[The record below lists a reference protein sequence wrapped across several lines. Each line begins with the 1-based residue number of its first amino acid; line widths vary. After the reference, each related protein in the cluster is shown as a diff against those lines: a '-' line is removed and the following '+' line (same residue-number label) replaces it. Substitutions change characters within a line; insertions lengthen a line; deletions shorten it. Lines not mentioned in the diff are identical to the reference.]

1 MRPALGTRQPCVLI
15 LAIVALSAP
24 AFAGRVDIT
33 NGSALQSVFGTI
45 VAATGPNSAT
55 ATFTLTVDANVY
67 QNGDT
72 YTYVYEPSHDSA
84 TPLNT
89 LTVASNDF
97 DPNLDWGVVD
107 AASKSALLHGAD
119 FTGNLTYFLT
129 VPLTDTV
136 RIYAQSSNPPTDVQ
150 FFGIDGGFSGFG
162 GTVGPDAP
170 RTPTSAPLP
179 AAAWLGL
186 GLLGAMGGRK
196 LIVKR

>member
-1 MRPALGTRQPCVLI
+1 MGTPPRFVLM
-15 LAIVALSAP
+15 LAVAALSAP

-33 NGSALQSVFGTI
+33 NGTALQSVFGTI
-45 VAATGPNSAT
+45 VAATGLNSVT
-55 ATFTLTVDANVY
+55 ATFTLAVDANVY
-67 QNGDT
+67 QNGGT
-72 YTYVYEPSHDSA
+72 YTYVYEASHDSA

-89 LTVASNDF
+89 MTVASNDF

-107 AASKSALLHGAD
+107 SASKSAFLHGAD

-136 RIYAQSSNPPTDVQ
+136 RLYAQSSNPPTDVQ
-150 FFGIDGGFSGFG
+150 YLGIDGGFSGFG

-179 AAAWLGL
+179 AAAWMGL

-196 LIVKR
+196 LIAKR